1 MEQQNCTNE
10 GPRYEGASEVE
21 GLRDV
26 GGAEVL
32 GTIDVGGPQVW
43 WSRKTNLKALAFPG
57 DHQGGELGGVGHGGI
72 QGCHGWGGTN
82 ILLDLIHSECSFKV
96 KIKKED
102 LDALQQEEED
112 CEQEP
117 THKVHL
123 YKVMQ

>member
-10 GPRYEGASEVE
+10 GPRYEGAAEVE

-57 DHQGGELGGVGHGGI
+57 HHQGGELGGVGHGGI

-82 ILLDLIHSECSFKV
+82 ILLDWFQSECSFKV

>member
-10 GPRYEGASEVE
+10 GPRYEGAAEVE

-43 WSRKTNLKALAFPG
+43 WSQKTNLKALAFSG
-57 DHQGGELGGVGHGGI
+57 HHQGGELEGVGHVGI
-72 QGCHGWGGTN
+72 QGCHVWGGTN
-82 ILLDLIHSECSFKV
+82 ILLDWIQSECSFKV
-96 KIKKED
+96 KIEKED
-102 LDALQQEEED
+102 LDTLQQEEED

-117 THKVHL
+117 THKVHM
-123 YKVMQ
+123 Y